1 MTRLTPGTIWLAC
14 LTTLAALLA
23 LAGSDA
29 WWSWLIALAIG
40 VGPWFA
46 AAKLLDERTELQE
59 EIERRDREDE
69 ATVPVPL
76 IPFDSLPKVEREFI
90 RPDLHIV
97 PPQRTGEHDD
107 LPEADESW
115 LDETPLFHDVCFKNW
130 EKR

>member
-1 MTRLTPGTIWLAC
+1 MTRLTPGNIWLAC

-59 EIERRDREDE
+59 EIERRDREE
-69 ATVPVPL
+69 SATVPVPL
-76 IPFDSLPKVEREFI
+76 IPFDSLPKAEQEFI
-90 RPDLHIV
+90 AAEKPDLRIV
-97 PPQRTGEHDD
+97 RSPIPMQRRGDEWDRIVQAIEGE
-107 LPEADESW
+107 S
-115 LDETPLFHDVCFKNW
+115 
-130 EKR
+130 